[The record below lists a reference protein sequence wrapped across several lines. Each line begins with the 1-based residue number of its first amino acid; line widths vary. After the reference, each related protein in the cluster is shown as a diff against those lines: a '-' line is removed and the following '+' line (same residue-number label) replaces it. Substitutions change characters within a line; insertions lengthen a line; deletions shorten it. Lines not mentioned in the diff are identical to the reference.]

1 MKTSSKGLIRSLPAV
16 AIFLSGILSFSC
28 NKLAVDSV
36 QGTLVWNFK
45 PSLYTRSVNEIPD
58 TDAFILKV
66 SDSAG
71 EILYKGKYGD
81 SPETLLVNPG
91 TYTVS
96 AVSREFS
103 TPEFDAPQF
112 GDEQVVMVKAGAE
125 TRVLLDCSQLNCGV
139 KLRIS
144 PDFPESYPQGSLSIS
159 SEEGSLV
166 YGNASDRTGFFKPGN
181 LTVVLDDGQT
191 STRLLSRF
199 LEARQMLTLGI
210 ACPSAPGL
218 SSGTSSVV
226 SISLDTLRTWTEDEF
241 IIGSQETDS
250 GVTMENAYGVG
261 QAKSHAGEKGV
272 WVCGYI
278 VGGDLSSSKN
288 GIRFTPP
295 FESMTCIAI
304 AARSSV
310 SEKASCMSVQLVKGP
325 IREQLNLVE
334 NPQILS
340 RKVYLKGDIESS
352 YYGIPGMKNLTE
364 FSFE

>member
-1 MKTSSKGLIRSLPAV
+1 MKTSSKGLLRSLPAV
-16 AIFLSGILSFSC
+16 AILLSGILPFSC
-28 NKLAVDSV
+28 NKITVDNS
-36 QGTLVWNFK
+36 QGTLVWNFN
-45 PSLYTRSVNEIPD
+45 PSLATRSLSEIPD

-66 SDSAG
+66 SDSSG
-71 EILYKGKYGD
+71 ELLYNGKYGD
-81 SPETLLVNPG
+81 SPEALLVNPG

-112 GDEQVVMVKAGAE
+112 GDEQVVIVKAGAE
-125 TRVLLDCSQLNCGV
+125 TKVLLDCSQLNCGLR
-139 KLRIS
+139 LRIS
-144 PDFPESYPQGSLSIS
+144 HDFLESYPSGSLSVS
-159 SEEGSLV
+159 SEGGSLV
-166 YGNASDRTGFFKPGN
+166 YGSASDRTGFFKPGN
-181 LTVVLDDGQT
+181 LTVVLDDGQN

-210 ACPSAPGL
+210 ACPSAQGL
-218 SSGTSSVV
+218 SGSTSSDV

-250 GVTMENAYGVG
+250 GVTIENAYGVG

-304 AARSSV
+304 ASRSSV

-325 IREQLNLVE
+325 IREKLNLVE
-334 NPQILS
+334 NPQLLS

-352 YYGIPGMKNLTE
+352 YYGIPGMKNLSE

>member
-1 MKTSSKGLIRSLPAV
+1 MKTSSKGLLRSIPAV
-16 AIFLSGILSFSC
+16 FLLLSGILSFSC
-28 NKLAVDSV
+28 NKITVDNG
-36 QGTLVWNFK
+36 QGTLVWNFN
-45 PSLYTRSVNEIPD
+45 PSLATRSLSEIPD

-66 SDSAG
+66 SDSSG
-71 EILYKGKYGD
+71 ELLYNGKYGD
-81 SPETLLVNPG
+81 SPEALLVNPG

-112 GDEQVVMVKAGAE
+112 GDEQVVIVKAGAE
-125 TRVLLDCSQLNCGV
+125 TKVLLDCSQLNCGLR
-139 KLRIS
+139 LRIS
-144 PDFPESYPQGSLSIS
+144 HDFLESYPSGSLSVS
-159 SEEGSLV
+159 SEGGSLV
-166 YGNASDRTGFFKPGN
+166 YGSASDRTGFFKPGN
-181 LTVVLDDGQT
+181 LTVVLDDGQN

-210 ACPSAPGL
+210 ACPSAPGISGSI
-218 SSGTSSVV
+218 SSDV

-250 GVTMENAYGVG
+250 GVTIENAYGVG

-325 IREQLNLVE
+325 IREKLNLVE
-334 NPQILS
+334 NPQLLS

-352 YYGIPGMKNLTE
+352 YYGIPGMKNLSE

>member
-1 MKTSSKGLIRSLPAV
+1 MKTSSKGLLRSLPAV
-16 AIFLSGILSFSC
+16 AILLSGILPFSC
-28 NKLAVDSV
+28 NKITVDNS
-36 QGTLVWNFK
+36 QGTLVWNFN
-45 PSLYTRSVNEIPD
+45 PSLATRSLSEIPD

-66 SDSAG
+66 SDSSG
-71 EILYKGKYGD
+71 ELLYNGKYGD
-81 SPETLLVNPG
+81 SPEALLVNPG

-112 GDEQVVMVKAGAE
+112 GDEQVVIVKAGAE
-125 TRVLLDCSQLNCGV
+125 TKVLLDCSQLNCGLR
-139 KLRIS
+139 LRIS
-144 PDFPESYPQGSLSIS
+144 HDFPESYPSGSLSVS
-159 SEEGSLV
+159 SEGGSLV
-166 YGNASDRTGFFKPGN
+166 YGSASDRTGFFKPGN
-181 LTVVLDDGQT
+181 LTVVLDDGQN

-210 ACPSAPGL
+210 ACPSAQGL
-218 SSGTSSVV
+218 SGSTSSDV

-250 GVTMENAYGVG
+250 GVTIENAYGVG

-325 IREQLNLVE
+325 IREKLNLVE
-334 NPQILS
+334 NPQLLS

-352 YYGIPGMKNLTE
+352 YYGIPGMKNLSE

>member
-1 MKTSSKGLIRSLPAV
+1 V
-16 AIFLSGILSFSC
+16 AILLSGILSFSC
-28 NKLAVDSV
+28 NKLAVDSG

-103 TPEFDAPQF
+103 APEFDAPQF
-112 GDEQVVMVKAGAE
+112 GDEQVVMVRAGAE

-139 KLRIS
+139 RLRIS
-144 PDFPESYPQGSLSIS
+144 PDFPESYPQGTLSVS

-166 YGNASDRTGFFKPGN
+166 YGSASDRTGFFKPGT

-199 LEARQMLTLGI
+199 LEAR
-210 ACPSAPGL
+210 
-218 SSGTSSVV
+218 
-226 SISLDTLRTWTEDEF
+226 
-241 IIGSQETDS
+241 
-250 GVTMENAYGVG
+250 
-261 QAKSHAGEKGV
+261 
-272 WVCGYI
+272 
-278 VGGDLSSSKN
+278 
-288 GIRFTPP
+288 
-295 FESMTCIAI
+295 
-304 AARSSV
+304 
-310 SEKASCMSVQLVKGP
+310 
-325 IREQLNLVE
+325 
-334 NPQILS
+334 
-340 RKVYLKGDIESS
+340 
-352 YYGIPGMKNLTE
+352 
-364 FSFE
+364 